1 MCRFCRRHISHRLI
15 KYMELLKKIMKARSK
30 KRQELLKKAEPC
42 FIKLLCECTLNV
54 LKGRI
59 HLDKRQLKRLGP
71 HAHTMVKV
79 SKVKRH
85 PTKKDKEVLETK
97 GGFLPI
103 ILPALIS
110 ALGTLAG
117 KAVSKLMD

>member
-1 MCRFCRRHISHRLI
+1 
-15 KYMELLKKIMKARSK
+15 MKARSK
-30 KRQELLKKAEPC
+30 KRQELLKHADPC

-54 LKGRI
+54 LKGRVR
-59 HLDKRQLKRLGP
+59 LDKRQLKRLGP
-71 HAHTMVKV
+71 HAHTMVKI
-79 SKVKRH
+79 SKIKNH
-85 PTKKDKEVLETK
+85 PAKKNKELLETK

-117 KAVSKLMD
+117 KAVSKLID